1 MKASVPQLMKCVWV
15 AIAFTLVTLKPR
27 ALAAQDERVSVTL
40 NHACS
45 HLASA
50 PTTLTQGPE
59 GRALLRFRRE
69 LDGAMEVVVQ
79 RSDSTRHVD
88 INRLAHAQR
97 DVDSLMQVVVR
108 FQRGDVP
115 VSDTLV
121 REMRVFVRM
130 MDSSTRT
137 GASNVEAAIRTM
149 QPHIT
154 AFSDEARSRLPA
166 RLAMPAGYVGMHLSE
181 SKIMIVSNAGAM
193 NNYCDYPVVESV
205 DPNSPAEKA
214 GLTAGDTILAYN
226 GRDVQKIPVN
236 YSEIFVAGQ
245 SVKIRVK
252 RSGKVRDLTVAVTER
267 RDDRAPFLMSGREPG
282 GRMPFLVS
290 PRFPVTSSEAM
301 TTTGTMSVIAGAQLS
316 VIDDEFAQSLGV
328 EPGVLILRVAP
339 GTAAAEAGLRG
350 GEIIRAVNGTP
361 IRDLSL
367 LRRAFATPGTR
378 EVKLTVTG
386 KTTGTRVVKVGI
398 RD

>member
-1 MKASVPQLMKCVWV
+1 MTPSVQHLVQHLMNRASV
-15 AIAFTLVTLKPR
+15 AIAFTLVAFTP
-27 ALAAQDERVSVTL
+27 LAAQDTRMHVTV

-45 HLASA
+45 QLASA
-50 PTTLTQGPE
+50 PTTLMQGPE
-59 GRALLRFRRE
+59 GRALLRFKRE

-79 RSDSTRHVD
+79 RSDSNRHVD
-88 INRLAHAQR
+88 INRLVHAQR

-108 FQRGDVP
+108 FKRDGFM
-115 VSDTLV
+115 SDTAD

-130 MDSSTRT
+130 MDSSTRA
-137 GASNVEAAIRTM
+137 GAPNVEAAIRTM

-154 AFSDEARSRLPA
+154 AFSDEARSRLPS
-166 RLAMPAGYVGMHLSE
+166 RLSMPAGYVGMHLSE
-181 SKIMIVSNAGAM
+181 AKIMIVSNAGAM
-193 NNYCDYPVVESV
+193 INYCDYPVVESV
-205 DPNSPAEKA
+205 DPYSPAEKA

-245 SVKIRVK
+245 TVKMRVK
-252 RSGKVRDLTVAVTER
+252 RSGKVRDVAVAVAER
-267 RDDRAPFLMSGREPG
+267 RDDRAPFLTSGRESG
-282 GRMPFLVS
+282 GRMSFSVN
-290 PRFPVTSSEAM
+290 PRFPTSSDAM
-301 TTTGTMSVIAGAQLS
+301 ATSGTMGVIAGAQLS

-328 EPGVLILRVAP
+328 EPGVLIMRVAP
-339 GTAAAEAGLRG
+339 GSAAADAGLRG
-350 GEIIRAVNGTP
+350 GEIIRAVNGTS

-378 EVKLTVTG
+378 EVKLSVTG

>member
-1 MKASVPQLMKCVWV
+1 MPLSPPQLRHPVSIVIGYALV
-15 AIAFTLVTLKPR
+15 AFAPTALV
-27 ALAAQDERVSVTL
+27 AQDARMHVTL

-45 HLASA
+45 QLASA
-50 PTTLTQGPE
+50 PTTLMQGPE
-59 GRALLRFRRE
+59 GRALLRFKRE

-79 RSDSTRHVD
+79 RSDSNRHVD
-88 INRLAHAQR
+88 INRLVHAQR

-108 FQRGDVP
+108 FRRGDVS
-115 VSDTLV
+115 VSDTLD

-130 MDSSTRT
+130 MDTSTRA
-137 GASNVEAAIRTM
+137 GVPNVEAAIRTM
-149 QPHIT
+149 QPQIT
-154 AFSDEARSRLPA
+154 AFSDEARSRLPS
-166 RLAMPAGYVGMHLSE
+166 RLAIPAGYVGMHLSE
-181 SKIMIVSNAGAM
+181 SKIMIVSSAGAII
-193 NNYCDYPVVESV
+193 NYCDYPVIESV

-214 GLTAGDTILAYN
+214 GLMAADTILAYN
-226 GRDVQKIPVN
+226 NRDVQKTPVN

-245 SVKIRVK
+245 AVKMRVK
-252 RSGKVRDLTVAVTER
+252 RSGKIREVTVAVSER
-267 RDDRAPFLMSGREPG
+267 RDDRTTFLMFGRESG
-282 GRMPFLVS
+282 GRMSFSLN
-290 PRFPVTSSEAM
+290 PRFPMSSDAITTSGSM
-301 TTTGTMSVIAGAQLS
+301 GVIAGAQLS

-328 EPGVLILRVAP
+328 EPGVLIMRVGP

>member
-1 MKASVPQLMKCVWV
+1 MPLSPTQLRHPISMVIVYALV
-15 AIAFTLVTLKPR
+15 AFAPTALV
-27 ALAAQDERVSVTL
+27 AQDARMHVTL

-45 HLASA
+45 QLASA
-50 PTTLTQGPE
+50 PTTLMQGPE
-59 GRALLRFRRE
+59 GRALLRFKRE

-79 RSDSTRHVD
+79 RSDSNRHVD
-88 INRLAHAQR
+88 INRLVHAQR

-108 FQRGDVP
+108 FRRGDVS
-115 VSDTLV
+115 VSDTLD
-121 REMRVFVRM
+121 RQMRVFVRM
-130 MDSSTRT
+130 MDTSTRA
-137 GASNVEAAIRTM
+137 GVPNVEAAIRTM
-149 QPHIT
+149 QPQIT
-154 AFSDEARSRLPA
+154 AFSDEARSRLPS
-166 RLAMPAGYVGMHLSE
+166 RLAIPAGYVGMHLSE
-181 SKIMIVSNAGAM
+181 SKIMIVSSAGAII
-193 NNYCDYPVVESV
+193 NYCDYPVIESV

-214 GLTAGDTILAYN
+214 GLMAADTILAYN
-226 GRDVQKIPVN
+226 NRDVQKTPVN

-245 SVKIRVK
+245 AVKMRVK
-252 RSGKVRDLTVAVTER
+252 RSGKIREVTVAVSER
-267 RDDRAPFLMSGREPG
+267 RDDRTTFLMSGRESG
-282 GRMPFLVS
+282 GRLSFSLN
-290 PRFPVTSSEAM
+290 PRFPMSSDAI
-301 TTTGTMSVIAGAQLS
+301 TMSGSMGVIAGAQLS

-328 EPGVLILRVAP
+328 EPGVLIMRVGP